1 MADKFIPYRY
11 VKGVA
16 TAVVAPIQPSID
28 TTPGTISSPDGKKI
42 STWARIVPSTLI
54 TLGSIMIAN
63 VVWPV
68 ISYQLFTAPQIQKEE
83 FVSPIPVRELG
94 NGPLVIPGMANVDDL
109 PGNMYPVQVLGADTD
124 YTDPKNWF
132 PTAGYAPLDT
142 PTTYTIDIPSLDIE
156 QAEVEIGGESLDE
169 HLIHYPDTALP
180 GQLGSP
186 VIFGHSILRQFY
198 NPSLKNPD
206 RYNSI
211 FSKIMTLKNG
221 ERIFVDYDGIKYTYE
236 VKDKVEVKP
245 EDLFILEQ
253 KYNNRELK
261 LITCVPEGTYLR
273 RGVVI
278 AQLINMTDEV
288 NE

>member
-1 MADKFIPYRY
+1 MGEKFIPYQY
-11 VKGVA
+11 IKQSSLMPVQVSETGQ
-16 TAVVAPIQPSID
+16 AVTPDKSRKWGRILPS
-28 TTPGTISSPDGKKI
+28 
-42 STWARIVPSTLI
+42 VLI
-54 TLGSIMIAN
+54 TLGSILIAN

-68 ISYQLFTAPQIQKEE
+68 LSYQLFTAPQIQKDE
-83 FVSPIPVRELG
+83 FASPIPVSELG
-94 NGPLVIPGMANVDDL
+94 NGPVVIPGMESMAML
-109 PGNMYPVQVLGADTD
+109 PQGNFPAQVLGADTD
-124 YTDPKNWF
+124 YSNPRNWF
-132 PTAGYAPLDT
+132 PQAGYLPT
-142 PTTYTIDIPSLDIE
+142 TTQPTTYTIDIPSLNIE
-156 QAEVEIGGESLDE
+156 AAEVVVGGESLDE

-198 NPSLKNPD
+198 NPSLTNPD
-206 RYNSI
+206 RYTSI

-221 ERIFVDYDGIKYTYE
+221 ERIFVDYDGIRYTYE

-253 KYNNRELK
+253 RYNNRELK

-278 AQLINMTDEV
+278 AQLV
-288 NE
+288 NLTEER